1 MIFSRR
7 RFTRTFAEPLAA
19 PAAHEAAVI
28 EEELQQ
34 AQPGLATVEMA
45 PQRQAVAQ
53 PRLEVFNEGA
63 AAWRALH
70 GLGDCGPDPVELM
83 AHGGMQQVPA
93 LPEGARG
100 VGLAMQQTGLADQ
113 IVRYRRRARDGGQLV
128 IEHAAEGEQVV
139 ALILQ
144 GDAHRADV

>member
-1 MIFSRR
+1 MIFSRH

-34 AQPGLATVEMA
+34 AQPGAATVQMA

-53 PRLEVFNEGA
+53 PGVEVFNQRA

-70 GLGDCGPDPVELM
+70 GLRDRSPDPVELA
-83 AHGGMQQVPA
+83 AHGGMQPVPA

-100 VGLAMQQTGLADQ
+100 VGLAMQQTRGAD
-113 IVRYRRRARDGGQLV
+113 
-128 IEHAAEGEQVV
+128 
-139 ALILQ
+139 
-144 GDAHRADV
+144 